1 MSVTAEQLITE
12 HQYLH
17 QERRAEGKSEFYRG
31 QIYAMSGASRAHNL
45 ITVNLGRELSQK
57 LKGRPCEVYVGD
69 MKVKVNPTGLYTYP
83 DVAVVCGEPQ
93 FDDQQNDVLL
103 NPKIIIEVLSPSTE
117 AYDRG
122 DKFGHY
128 RRLASLSDY
137 VLVAQNRCRIE
148 HFSRQVDGRW
158 LLVEINDLQADFTLD
173 SIGCTLA
180 LAEIYERVVFTDAD
194 IAGPVSKA

>member
-1 MSVTAEQLITE
+1 MSVAAERLLTE
-12 HQYLH
+12 CEYLD

-45 ITVNLGRELSQK
+45 ITVNLGREFSQK
-57 LKGRPCEVYVGD
+57 LKGRPCEVYAGD

-83 DVAVVCGEPQ
+83 DMVVVCGEPQ
-93 FDDQQNDVLL
+93 FDDQQSDILL
-103 NPKIIIEVLSPSTE
+103 NPKIIVEVLSPSTE

-148 HFSRQVDGRW
+148 HFSRQADGRW
-158 LLVEINDLQADFTLD
+158 LLIEINDPQADFTLD

-180 LAEIYERVVFTDAD
+180 LAEIYERVVFEDE
-194 IAGPVSKA
+194 P

>member
-1 MSVTAEQLITE
+1 MSVAAERLLTE
-12 HQYLH
+12 CEYLD

-45 ITVNLGRELSQK
+45 ITLNIGAELRSR
-57 LKGRPCEVYVGD
+57 LRGRPCEVYVGD
-69 MKVKVNPTGLYTYP
+69 MKVKINPTGLYTYP

-93 FDDQQNDVLL
+93 FDDQQSDVLL

-148 HFSRQVDGRW
+148 HFSRQADGRW
-158 LLVEINDLQADFTLD
+158 LLIEINDPQTDFTLD

-180 LAEIYERVVFTDAD
+180 LAEIYERVVFEDE
-194 IAGPVSKA
+194 P